1 MNTTNNELIKSVYVL
16 EVSVYKNCE
25 LDTSQVLGLYSDIY
39 NCLKRLRQFEEDLTE
54 WQKLEFLTE
63 KTIRLQYPTG
73 EYVYTAKLVNIDE
86 F

>member
-1 MNTTNNELIKSVYVL
+1 MENIKSAFILEAAIYRVY
-16 EVSVYKNCE
+16 E
-25 LDTSQVLGLYSDIY
+25 LDTSQVLGLYSNIY

-54 WQKLEFLTE
+54 WQKLEFLTN
-63 KTIRLQYPTG
+63 KVIRLQYPTG

>member
-1 MNTTNNELIKSVYVL
+1 MENIKSAFIL
-16 EVSVYKNCE
+16 EAAIYRDYE
-25 LDTSQVLGLYSDIY
+25 LDTSQVLGLYSNIY

-54 WQKLEFLTE
+54 WQKLEFLTN
-63 KTIRLQYPTG
+63 KVIRLQYPTG